1 MSYAHEYLSTLP
13 FDFYDL
19 TLFEFVAQTGSF
31 TRAGTMAGL
40 TQSAITRRIAAMES
54 KLDLRLFERTTRR
67 VVLTS
72 AGLDLRARIGP
83 LINQTHCI
91 AADFVRQ
98 HGLRPPE
105 LHIGVARSIGLA
117 YLPGYFFAFQ
127 KEFPD
132 VLLNIS
138 QHNSREILQ
147 SLEAGNLDAGLI
159 CPPKSLPR
167 GLQVTHR
174 FTDEFTLVVPPHMD
188 IPVTP
193 VSINEAQ
200 KLLAKERWLLL
211 DQQGN
216 TGAALRRWLE
226 KQSWKIE
233 PAMELDSFDL
243 ITNLVSLGLGVSFV
257 PHRVLPLYEKRRAV
271 KRVRLKQRFQREL
284 VVVVR
289 QERNR
294 SPHLAG
300 FIRNV
305 LF

>member
-1 MSYAHEYLSTLP
+1 MSEAHQYLSTLP

-19 TLFEFVAQTGSF
+19 TLFEFVAKTGSF
-31 TRAGTMAGL
+31 TKAGLLVGL
-40 TQSAITRRIAAMES
+40 TQSAITRRIAAMEN

-67 VVLTS
+67 VALTA
-72 AGLDLRARIGP
+72 AGLDLRDRIGP
-83 LINQTHCI
+83 LIAQTHRI
-91 AADFVRQ
+91 AVDFANQ
-98 HGLRPPE
+98 HGLRPAE
-105 LHIGVARSIGLA
+105 LRIGVARSIGLA

-132 VLLNIS
+132 VLLNVS
-138 QHNSREILQ
+138 QQNSREILQ
-147 SLEAGNLDAGLI
+147 ALEAQELDAGLI

-174 FTDEFTLVVPPHMD
+174 FTDEFTLVVPPGMVVPAAP
-188 IPVTP
+188 I
-193 VSINEAQ
+193 SASEASC
-200 KLLAKERWLLL
+200 LLAKERWLLL

-216 TGAALRRWLE
+216 TGRALRQWLE

-243 ITNLVSLGLGVSFV
+243 IANLVSMGMGVSLV
-257 PHRVLPLYEKRRAV
+257 PHRVLPIYEKRRAV
-271 KRVRLKQRFQREL
+271 KRIRLQQRFHREL
-284 VVVVR
+284 AVVVR
-289 QERNR
+289 KERTR
-294 SPHLAG
+294 SPHLTG